1 VASFFPKVSY
11 VLKVRGKGFLRY
23 QIRLM
28 MGALVCLGRSEIS
41 LENFKQLLETDL
53 DGFVPYVAAG
63 SGLHL
68 KELIFDLDLPSV

>member
-1 VASFFPKVSY
+1 
-11 VLKVRGKGFLRY
+11 
-23 QIRLM
+23 M
-28 MGALVCLGRSEIS
+28 MGALVCLGRNEIS

-68 KELIFDLDLPSV
+68 KELLFDNSLYNES